1 MNKVTY
7 RKFCILRNYNSLC
20 KRIDDLV
27 CEYCELLTKATK
39 ANQTL
44 RDDVSPA
51 NHDKQ
56 SKVENMSILLEEK
69 KRRLEHAI
77 AKKQRIDAAIESL
90 GVRNE
95 YIIRQTCINTYSLY
109 SVAKELKL
117 NYKYAMGLRQK
128 LLKELKL

>member
-20 KRIDDLV
+20 KRIDDLA
-27 CEYCELLTKATK
+27 CEYCELLAKATK
-39 ANQTL
+39 VNQTL

-51 NHDKQ
+51 NHDNQ

-77 AKKQRIDAAIESL
+77 AKKQRIDVAIESL